1 MKNSTSTKIIVL
13 LLVFVLGIG
22 IGYGVT
28 KMMNSNIHHDKVQ
41 ELTKVR

>member
-28 KMMNSNIHHDKVQ
+28 KMMNNNIHHDKVQ
-41 ELTKVR
+41 ELTKGR